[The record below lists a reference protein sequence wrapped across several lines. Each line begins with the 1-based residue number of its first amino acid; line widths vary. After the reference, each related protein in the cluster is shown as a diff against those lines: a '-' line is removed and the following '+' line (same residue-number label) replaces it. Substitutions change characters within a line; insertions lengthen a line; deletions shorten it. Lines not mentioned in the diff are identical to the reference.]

1 MEVILNQVSE
11 CRLNAIGSSLTKETD
26 EVMSFLDW
34 SAMNAQ
40 IVSERVYADIASQF
54 MIPCKEIQV
63 ESKLE
68 EEISGLLQS
77 FELH

>member
-1 MEVILNQVSE
+1 MEVIVNQVSE
-11 CRLNAIGSSLTKETD
+11 CRLNAIGSSLMKETD

-40 IVSERVYADIASQF
+40 IVSERVYADMVPEF
-54 MIPCKEIQV
+54 MIPCKEIQI

-77 FELH
+77 LELH